1 MPTVWPAA
9 PLQACFKMSR
19 SQMSHG
25 RLGLSRCLRNTVH
38 MVYISACMAGA
49 GCMGS
54 HRLKVSAVMTT
65 TSSTICADI
74 ASHPA
79 ISWHSGPLKGRPT
92 AAATLVDG
100 TLIEVDV
107 NEIEEGGGRSS
118 GGKGGGDPA

>member
-1 MPTVWPAA
+1 
-9 PLQACFKMSR
+9 
-19 SQMSHG
+19 
-25 RLGLSRCLRNTVH
+25 
-38 MVYISACMAGA
+38 MVVAE
-49 GCMGS
+49 CMGS

-79 ISWHSGPLKGRPT
+79 ISWHSGPLKGWPT